1 MQNLDKRLVTLVDA
15 ELLKDLQARAA
26 ETDTPV
32 AALTRR
38 FIRLG
43 LYADQVQPRIEKRA

>member
-1 MQNLDKRLVTLVDA
+1 MANMNKRLVTPVDESTFK
-15 ELLKDLQARAA
+15 ELHTRAA

-32 AALTRR
+32 AALVRR

-43 LYADQVQPRIEKRA
+43 LYADQQQPRIEKRG